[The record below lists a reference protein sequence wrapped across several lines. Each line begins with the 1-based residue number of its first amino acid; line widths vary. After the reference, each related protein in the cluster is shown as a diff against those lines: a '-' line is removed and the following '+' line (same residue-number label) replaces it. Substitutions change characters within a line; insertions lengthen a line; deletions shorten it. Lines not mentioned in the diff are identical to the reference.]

1 MRFVDFVAA
10 GQSCGPLAVFLTLMA
25 TILGASATLGVA
37 AKAEAIGFPAAWWLA
52 SGAVGLALQGAILSA
67 RIRESG
73 ARTLPELARIVA
85 GPGAQRL
92 VAAVIAVSWPG
103 VVGAQLAAFA
113 GLWNALAG
121 TEGTALPVVLCAA
134 TVALYTLAGGQR
146 AVVRTDAPQMLLLAA
161 GFGGLFLWVFSGRC
175 GGEPVPADAVR
186 LLSPDFGPRAL
197 ALSLLTVGGA
207 YFLGPDI
214 ASRSLV
220 ARDGRAARRAV
231 LAAAPA
237 LLAFGAA
244 VALSGMWAAANAPGP
259 GNPILRIGA
268 RLPAAL
274 RWCLAAGLFCAVLSS
289 ADTCLVNAA
298 AIVAGDL
305 LGARSVRATRL
316 AVAGVALA
324 ATALALA
331 GGDIIGVLL
340 KAYSVYTPGVVC
352 PLAVAVFAPG
362 RVDRR
367 LWFAAVALGG
377 LCGLAGALV
386 PRFDL
391 LPAAGMLLSL
401 ALALAGLFTGPTRRG
416 PRGGTGRRDR
426 GRTSL
431 RA

>member
-1 MRFVDFVAA
+1 MRLVDFVAA
-10 GQSCGPLAVFLTLMA
+10 GQNCGPLAVFLTLMA

-37 AKAEAIGFPAAWWLA
+37 AKAESLGFPAAWWLA
-52 SGAVGLALQGAILSA
+52 SGAIGLALQGFLLSV

-73 ARTLPELARIVA
+73 ARTLPELARIVV

-92 VAAVIAVSWPG
+92 VAAVIAISWPG
-103 VVGAQLAAFA
+103 VVGAQFAAFA
-113 GLWNALAG
+113 GLWNVFAG
-121 TEGTALPVVLCAA
+121 TESVVLPVVLCAA
-134 TVALYTLAGGQR
+134 TVALYTLVGGQR
-146 AVVRTDAPQMLLLAA
+146 AVVRTDAPQMILLAA

-175 GGEPVPADAVR
+175 GGSPVPTDAIR
-186 LLSPDFGPRAL
+186 LLSDAFGPREL
-197 ALSLLTVGGA
+197 ALSVLTVGGA

-220 ARDGRAARRAV
+220 ARDGCAARRAV

-244 VALSGMWAAANAPGP
+244 VALAGMWAASNAPGP
-259 GNPILRIGA
+259 GNPVLRIGA
-268 RLPAAL
+268 LLPDAL

-305 LGARSVRATRL
+305 CGVRSVRATRI
-316 AVAGVALA
+316 AVGGIALA

-352 PLAVAVFAPG
+352 PLAVAVLAPG
-362 RVDRR
+362 RVNRR

-377 LCGLAGALV
+377 LCGLAGAIV
-386 PRFDL
+386 PRLDV
-391 LPAAGMLLSL
+391 LPAVGMALSLGLSL
-401 ALALAGLFTGPTRRG
+401 AGLGPAGPHAGPSPAT
-416 PRGGTGRRDR
+416 PKE
-426 GRTSL
+426 